1 LAIGD
6 TTVGLAYPWTW
17 AQACG
22 FISATILERG
32 TTMMMIK
39 PSAQTKRPL
48 KNEWRSPLSKPR
60 SAAGLFLWREAHSC
74 GVVRNV
80 SCDIRH

>member
-1 LAIGD
+1 MTLAIGD
-6 TTVGLAYPWTW
+6 TTVGLAYPWTS

-39 PSAQTKRPL
+39 PFYCYLEDEESLGR
-48 KNEWRSPLSKPR
+48 RR
-60 SAAGLFLWREAHSC
+60 
-74 GVVRNV
+74 
-80 SCDIRH
+80 

>member
-1 LAIGD
+1 MTLAIGD

-39 PSAQTKRPL
+39 PSAQT
-48 KNEWRSPLSKPR
+48 
-60 SAAGLFLWREAHSC
+60 AAATPKK
-74 GVVRNV
+74 
-80 SCDIRH
+80 